1 MARRRSR
8 EHDAVWQA
16 VKSTENFWTR
26 LQPLEST
33 AVRDLQ
39 AAADRHGWEVFF
51 ITQRPKTAGAS
62 VQKQSQQWLMA
73 QGFIAPSVLTLTGSR
88 GKAAHALELDVLI
101 DDLPKNCVDVISDSK
116 CRPIL
121 VLRRSDK
128 KAEDAARQMKI
139 GVVRS
144 VGEAIQLLATPM
156 PEPRET
162 SVARI
167 LKLLGLSR

>member
-1 MARRRSR
+1 
-8 EHDAVWQA
+8 
-16 VKSTENFWTR
+16 
-26 LQPLEST
+26 
-33 AVRDLQ
+33 
-39 AAADRHGWEVFF
+39 
-51 ITQRPKTAGAS
+51 
-62 VQKQSQQWLMA
+62 MA